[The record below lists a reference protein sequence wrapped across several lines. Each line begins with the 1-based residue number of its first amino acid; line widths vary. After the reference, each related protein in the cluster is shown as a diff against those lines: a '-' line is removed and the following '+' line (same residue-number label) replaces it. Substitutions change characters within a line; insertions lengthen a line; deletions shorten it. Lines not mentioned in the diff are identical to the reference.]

1 MNDASLQVRTPPLSH
16 LTDADALVR
25 AFFEGRKER
34 TTQAYRA
41 DLADFSRFIAART
54 TESAA
59 SSLLADSAAHAN
71 LTILGY
77 RADLLQ
83 RHLSAATVNRRLSA
97 IRSLLKLAKSLGF
110 VSWEVVAKNAPV
122 IPYRDTKGPTLQN
135 VRRLFAVVRK
145 RPDRKGIR
153 DFALLRLMYDLALR
167 RNEAVTLDL
176 SHAEIE
182 RGVLQVIRK
191 GRTDRQPMTLAPP
204 TSEALKL
211 WISLRGPES
220 GPLFLNCDRA
230 GKGERLTGVSVNRIV
245 AKWGTKI
252 GLRLTAHQLRHAAIT
267 HALDATN
274 GDVRAVARF
283 SGHRQ
288 LQTLVVY
295 DDNRVD
301 LGAEISRII
310 ASSADPAMSI

>member
-1 MNDASLQVRTPPLSH
+1 MDDASLQLRTPPLSH
-16 LTDADALVR
+16 PTDADALVR
-25 AFFEGRKER
+25 AFFEGRNER

-41 DLADFSRFIAART
+41 DLEDFSR
-54 TESAA
+54 
-59 SSLLADSAAHAN
+59 
-71 LTILGY
+71 
-77 RADLLQ
+77 DLLQ

-110 VSWEVVAKNAPV
+110 VTWEVIAKNAPV
-122 IPYRDTKGPTLQN
+122 VPYRDTKGPTLPS
-135 VRRLFAVVRK
+135 VRRLFAVVAK
-145 RPDRKGIR
+145 RPDRKGVR
-153 DFALLRLMYDLALR
+153 DFALIRVMYNLALR

-176 SHAEIE
+176 SHVEIE
-182 RGVLQVIRK
+182 RGVLQVLRK
-191 GRTDRQPMTLAPP
+191 GRTDRQPMTLAKP
-204 TSEALKL
+204 TAEALRQ

-295 DDNRVD
+295 DDNRID